1 MSITERELRGIIRTM
16 LESSRVRR
24 DAQRA
29 VTGRHDELQRTARTA
44 YSLVA
49 KNGVAPPRFGFTMTS
64 IEKVGI
70 NPMSRYNTPIAL
82 YAYPVTLRMVDK
94 LLGGTYRNIRASTRK
109 AILASVDPETD
120 SDALYNFNADGELYV
135 DEKIYDENLPFAADA
150 PYINFFEFTD
160 LTDVFY
166 TTTGMSA
173 ERYRQAIDALLAW
186 FRSNVKVPDH
196 LDTFKRLLVKAQE
209 HNSIDTPGKA
219 VHAPSSSLND
229 NQRLATIWTLSRAIS
244 FIKGGQ
250 DVAETL
256 SSDLGAGAGSQGLSS
271 IWRSLLLTAGVK
283 AVVDDAGTGLI
294 HESEPTQMAIMDTS
308 IVKVLNR
315 FENKTPARVT
325 RAGVPDKEKI
335 EGQKKHD
342 ETVSDAAAR
351 EIKSFTKNAL
361 LGHGTISD
369 LNGLMTFMRSDR
381 QLAMIKRKINTA
393 DLITAIWEIGV
404 AHPVRNASHIHG
416 YVVAYVLTQKDEV
429 IDLLLSNL
437 DDPRAFYEALGYGL
451 IWHLP
456 GNEKRDFVR
465 LALQKIALRY
475 TPKTESEVIEN
486 YMIIHDFA
494 SALRPSDGNQKMGD
508 FSFSLFLETFRP
520 MLNAIAELTNTPIQK
535 FVDEL
540 ASVWQ
545 AESKLKS
552 KTAAEEELKSKK
564 AQKKLD
570 VTPKR
575 LQSLVP
581 EEPKED
587 IMRWFDHSYG
597 ETWRYIS
604 DAKEQVEKLDNP
616 GWFQKNVYQY
626 KLLGWFDSVIN
637 NINYHIG
644 SSGKSGSKLVAA
656 IKEYQEEITRIMK
669 NEFNKLPLIQQI
681 MQRIKD
687 DPGFSEDDQEDE
699 LFKIKM
705 KERKHDLQRIE
716 AIREAL
722 KKLKVDF
729 TANIDNMVD
738 KEKETRAQTP
748 VYETQI
754 KKRPQ

>member
-16 LESSRVRR
+16 LESSRERR

-29 VTGRHDELQRTARTA
+29 VIGRHDELQRTARTA

-135 DEKIYDENLPFAADA
+135 DEKIYDEELPFAADA

-166 TTTGMSA
+166 TTSGMSA
-173 ERYRQAIDALLAW
+173 ERYRQAIDALLVW
-186 FRSNVKVPDH
+186 FRSNVRVPDH
-196 LDTFKRLLVKAQE
+196 LDTFKKLLVKAQD
-209 HNSIDTPGKA
+209 HNSIVTPGKA

-244 FIKGGQ
+244 FVKGGQ
-250 DVAETL
+250 DVAQVLASDIDTGVGGQSL
-256 SSDLGAGAGSQGLSS
+256 SSM
-271 IWRSLLLTAGVK
+271 WRSLLLTAGVK
-283 AVVDDAGTGLI
+283 AVVDDAGDTLI

-315 FENKTPARVT
+315 FENKTPARKT
-325 RAGVPDKEKI
+325 YAATPSKENI
-335 EGQKKHD
+335 EGLKNYD
-342 ETVSDAAAR
+342 EKVSDDAAKY
-351 EIKSFTKNAL
+351 IKSFTEKAL
-361 LGHGTISD
+361 NGTGTISD
-369 LNGLMTFMRSDR
+369 LSGLIPFMRTDR
-381 QLAMIKRKINTA
+381 QLGMIKRKINA
-393 DLITAIWEIGV
+393 DELIAGIREIG
-404 AHPVRNASHIHG
+404 AAYPVQFAMHVEG
-416 YVVAYVLTQKDEV
+416 YIATYALTRKEEV
-429 IDLLLSNL
+429 IDLFVSNL
-437 DDPRAFYEALGYGL
+437 VDLRAFYDTLGERRG
-451 IWHLP
+451 WTLP
-456 GNEKRDFVR
+456 GNVKRDFMR
-465 LALQKIALRY
+465 LALQKIGRRFI
-475 TPKTESEVIEN
+475 PKSEKEAGKSWTFIYDSAV
-486 YMIIHDFA
+486 
-494 SALRPSDGNQKMGD
+494 ALRPTEDGPSRGN
-508 FSFSLFLETFRP
+508 FSFNFFLESIRP
-520 MLNAIAELTNTPIQK
+520 MLSAIAEILGTPIQK

-540 ASVWQ
+540 VAVWQ
-545 AESKLKS
+545 EGSKLKS
-552 KTAAEEELKSKK
+552 KTRAEEELKSKK

-570 VTPKR
+570 VTPER
-575 LQSLVP
+575 LKNLMP
-581 EEPKED
+581 EDPRED
-587 IMRWFDHSYG
+587 IMSWFDTGYRKVWHYIG
-597 ETWRYIS
+597 E
-604 DAKEQVEKLDNP
+604 AEEQVKKLENTD
-616 GWFQKNVYQY
+616 WFQNYVR
-626 KLLGWFDSVIN
+626 LGELISWFDALIN

-644 SSGKSGSKLVAA
+644 SSGKTGSKMVAV
-656 IKEYQEEITRIMK
+656 IKEYQEEITRIIQ

-681 MQRIKD
+681 VQRIKD
-687 DPGFSEDDQEDE
+687 DPGFSEDEQEDE

-729 TANIDNMVD
+729 TANIDNMED
-738 KEKETRAQTP
+738 KEKEARAQTP
-748 VYETQI
+748 VYETRI
-754 KKRPQ
+754 KKRSQ